1 MTMQR
6 FMSKVCVCGPDEC
19 WEWQAARDIDG
30 YGRFSYLGDNVPAQR
45 VSYILH
51 KGEIPPGM
59 LVCHECDNPSCVN
72 PKHLF
77 LGTQHDNVIDMFA
90 KNRQPQRNLLR
101 GSAKGTNKLVE
112 EDIYKIR
119 ELIEQGYTN
128 QQIADMFNVAKATI
142 SHIKTKR
149 NWGHI

>member
-30 YGRFSYLGDNVPAQR
+30 YGRFSYLG
-45 VSYILH
+45 
-51 KGEIPPGM
+51 
-59 LVCHECDNPSCVN
+59 
-72 PKHLF
+72 
-77 LGTQHDNVIDMFA
+77 DNVIDMFA